1 LFDMSIDVSNGGKY
15 ARHRSEEVG
24 PASPWRV
31 VLLTI
36 AFAFLIVGVGS
47 K

>member
-1 LFDMSIDVSNGGKY
+1 MPGTVQKRWDLL
-15 ARHRSEEVG
+15 HR
-24 PASPWRV
+24 WRV